1 MSSGNVWKQSGSYF
15 KKIKMAASSI
25 YKTLID
31 SIRNNDISVHD
42 ILSLLNSESCND
54 KVCIACSG
62 GSDSVYLLDFIFENY
77 KNLRDRIIVLHF
89 NHDIRGQSSY
99 DDEIFVKKLSQQYHV
114 NYYCE
119 RLINKP
125 SKITEE
131 TLRICRNEFFL
142 RALNKFSSKI
152 LILGHHKNDV
162 AETLLMRLSRGSDTS
177 GLSSPHAITLF
188 KDGHVRLRPLLNIT
202 KQELQNQLLQ
212 KNLTWREDSTNFD
225 NEFFRNKIRNVVIP
239 VYQSASG
246 SHDIINSLSIVKQ
259 NIEEADDAISYFSQI
274 FCKNHN
280 MINTVCLKDIIDWPV
295 AVLRRILI
303 EFFTKNNI
311 DVRKSYHSQ
320 ILEAIKQNKPCKIS
334 TGNNTWISYNDL
346 SLHLERKTNAK
357 QTTLEATIGNNTL
370 PDGKTLNISI
380 IDLNEAI
387 WKNVIKCDIKS
398 QCFAKLPNDFK
409 IEIRQ
414 ISPSQKY
421 IRLGHCHG
429 KKISDLLTSSII
441 DKENKKS
448 LPMIFIN
455 DEICWVPYLPVTDKF
470 QLNQTDKKA
479 LLLTYF

>member
-1 MSSGNVWKQSGSYF
+1 MNTLSAY
-15 KKIKMAASSI
+15 KIIAESI
-25 YKTLID
+25 H
-31 SIRNNDISVHD
+31 NNDISAYEA
-42 ILSLLNSESCND
+42 LSLLNNKSCYE
-54 KVCIACSG
+54 KICIACSG
-62 GSDSVYLLDFIFENY
+62 GSDSVYLLDFIYEKY

-89 NHDIRGQSSY
+89 NHNVRGPSSD
-99 DDEIFVKKLSQQYHV
+99 DDEIFVKNLAQQYNV
-114 NYYCE
+114 NFYCE
-119 RLINKP
+119 RLTDMP
-125 SKITEE
+125 SRVTEE
-131 TLRICRNEFFL
+131 TLRSCRNKFYAN
-142 RALNKFSSKI
+142 ALHRFSTKI
-152 LILGHHKNDV
+152 LILGHHQNDV
-162 AETLLMRLSRGSDTS
+162 AETLLMRLARASDTT
-177 GLSSPHAITLF
+177 GLSAPRALTLF
-188 KDGHVRLRPLLNIT
+188 PDGHVRLRPLLNIT

-225 NEFFRNKIRNVVIP
+225 NDFFRNKIRNVVIP

-274 FCKNHN
+274 FCKNHD

-334 TGNNTWISYNDL
+334 TGNNIWISYNDHL
-346 SLHLERKTNAK
+346 LHIERTNITSNEIFKAI
-357 QTTLEATIGNNTL
+357 IGNNTL

-380 IDLNEAI
+380 IDLNETI

-398 QCFAKLPNDFK
+398 QCFAKLPNDLK

-414 ISPSQKY
+414 FSHSQKY
-421 IRLGHCHG
+421 IRLGHRHE